1 MTGALL
7 DRLTETSHVINMKN
21 CRSLRTKLDE
31 DGESERGM
39 NFDDL
44 RQRAAAVRA
53 VPLETVLLFRGAV
66 RDRHD
71 RRKWHTEQGPL
82 SVTGP
87 KFMNWHRG
95 QGGGG
100 AIDLVM
106 HLAGVDF
113 RTAVAWLE
121 QHLAAGPLAGGESAT
136 HASWQDS
143 PRLLKSPARCGCP
156 SPTIACWAASAS
168 ISRDAAVLRASLIEP
183 LVQSGKLYADRRG
196 NAVFLLVAGKAQRPV
211 GAELRGTGPRV
222 WRGMA
227 PGTRKDLGYFWIG
240 APGSRE
246 IVLCESA
253 IDAMSCF
260 QMHPQRICISTSGVR
275 ADPPWLD
282 GLLAR
287 GYDIFCGFDADGPG
301 DAAAAQHDRPPPRR
315 PPPAAA
321 RPRLERRAHLPP

>member
-1 MTGALL
+1 
-7 DRLTETSHVINMKN
+7 
-21 CRSLRTKLDE
+21 
-31 DGESERGM
+31 M
-39 NFDDL
+39 NFDEL
-44 RQRAAAVRA
+44 RRRAAAVRA
-53 VPLETVLLFRGAV
+53 VPLETVLVFRGAE
-66 RDRHD
+66 RDRQD
-71 RRKWHTEQGPL
+71 KSKWHTEQGPL

-87 KFMNWHRG
+87 KFTNWRRC

-106 HLAGVDF
+106 HLASVDF
-113 RTAVAWLE
+113 GTALEWLE
-121 QHLAAGPLAGGESAT
+121 RHFAASPLARNESTTHAPGKESTLVEKPGALRLPAPDDRMLGRVRHYLTLRRCLAAS
-136 HASWQDS
+136 
-143 PRLLKSPARCGCP
+143 LL
-156 SPTIACWAASAS
+156 
-168 ISRDAAVLRASLIEP
+168 EP
-183 LVQSGKLYADRRG
+183 LVQTGKLYADSRG

-240 APGSRE
+240 ARGSRE

-260 QMHPQRICISTSGVR
+260 QMDPQRICISTSGVR

-287 GYDIFCGFDADGPG
+287 GYQLYCGFDADSPG
-301 DAAAAQHDRPPPRR
+301 DAAAARMLALYSAVRRLRPP
-315 PPPAAA
+315 
-321 RPRLERRAHLPP
+321 AHDWNDTLTSSR

>member
-1 MTGALL
+1 
-7 DRLTETSHVINMKN
+7 
-21 CRSLRTKLDE
+21 
-31 DGESERGM
+31 M
-39 NFDDL
+39 NFDEL
-44 RQRAAAVRA
+44 RQRAAAARA
-53 VPLETVLLFRGAV
+53 VPLQTVLLLRGAV

-82 SVTGP
+82 SVSGP

-113 RTAVAWLE
+113 RAAVTWLQ
-121 QHLAAGPLAGGESAT
+121 QHLAANSPTLGASDSHDPPREILLAEGNDRLRLPVPDA
-136 HASWQDS
+136 
-143 PRLLKSPARCGCP
+143 RLLGRVCQYLTGTRGLS
-156 SPTIACWAASAS
+156 
-168 ISRDAAVLRASLIEP
+168 ASLIEP
-183 LVQSGKLYADRRG
+183 LVASGKLYADRRA

-211 GAELRGTGPRV
+211 GAELRGTGPRA

-227 PGTRKDLGYFWIG
+227 PGTRKDLGYFWTG
-240 APGSRE
+240 ARGSHK

-253 IDAMSCF
+253 IDTMSCF

-282 GLLAR
+282 ALLAR
-287 GYDIFCGFDADGPG
+287 DYELYCGFDADGPG
-301 DAAAAQHDRPPPRR
+301 DAAAARMLALHPAVRRLRPSAHDWNDALTSSR
-315 PPPAAA
+315 
-321 RPRLERRAHLPP
+321 